1 MTSSA
6 NRNKAH
12 VNLRVSLDEA
22 DTVIEE
28 YLKAQKLKQPKAQEL
43 KHKSFEQVFD
53 IIISVKNYLDSE
65 ITVSEEGVSTFNTR
79 PLSRLLEDFRNA
91 YEGAELVLVGHSKP
105 NFVKGGKPQLAS
117 ANEMNA
123 LLVAAVEL
131 WRASGLEP
139 KECLAKV
146 SKDAGISE
154 KQLRNIRT
162 RFGRGDGVAKKYKE
176 LAFRLARPE
185 THEEIYRYYL
195 SLLDRYQSLK

>member
-1 MTSSA
+1 VQSDDLHIGLVSWFLSILSLRGRL
-6 NRNKAH
+6 NLGNKILSH
-12 VNLRVSLDEA
+12 IYLNLFS
-22 DTVIEE
+22 
-28 YLKAQKLKQPKAQEL
+28 
-43 KHKSFEQVFD
+43 
-53 IIISVKNYLDSE
+53 
-65 ITVSEEGVSTFNTR
+65 

-176 LAFRLARPE
+176 LAFRLARPA